1 MHLKPDRVKDSI
13 KERTKSLFGPMGSH
27 TESEL
32 WSDSESE
39 LWSDSESELW
49 SDSES
54 PLEMASERTSP
65 MVVLSSTVP
74 IDLYHLLCEAVVTCV
89 KHNRLDII
97 ITYVCNL
104 EPTPKDVFD
113 IARELKHIA
122 NLKNTIDSTFVPIRY

>member
-1 MHLKPDRVKDSI
+1 MPFIKSEQI
-13 KERTKSLFGPMGSH
+13 KERTKSLFGPMGS
-27 TESEL
+27 
-32 WSDSESE
+32 DSESE
-39 LWSDSESELW
+39 LWSDSES
-49 SDSES
+49 DSES
-54 PLEMASERTSP
+54 PLETASERTSP

-104 EPTPKDVFD
+104 EVTPKDVFD
-113 IARELKHIA
+113 IARELKQIA